1 MNDNA
6 PSDMTTGSDL
16 SDKMAAIE
24 KYLRRGWAVFP
35 VAAGAKTPA
44 ILSPHPRDQ
53 RCRGRVDG
61 CPLDGH
67 GCLDAT
73 TDPATIAR
81 WWPPGC
87 RHNIG
92 IATGAPSG
100 HWVLDWDP
108 SNPMA
113 GNDGMAL
120 TQRLPQAQVRTGGD
134 GRHWRFELPADF
146 EVTNRRGTL
155 PAGLDVRGTG
165 GYVVAPPSVS
175 GKGAYVELPTPGDG
189 MPYVA
194 PGWLLDMIRP
204 AAPLPRG
211 EPPADWSPALT
222 GVSPGRNDDRG
233 QRYARAAVEDML
245 AELAATPSNRNDLA
259 WRTACRIIEMI
270 NAGWLDGGWALGA
283 WESATLAHPL
293 GIAVPAAEILSILR
307 SAQRHVGDRPAELP
321 PEWTDPLRVEVWP
334 TPPMSSAGV
343 PPFSAPSPNGASGYR
358 APAFSEPGS
367 TITSVAATA
376 SGGGSHV
383 PVSAD
388 APVGGAWPWP
398 DAARREVAIAGEV
411 ARIVAREQAAERLR
425 QMRGGDRGARLA
437 TLRGR
442 LLSADQLDAVP
453 PLVPLVD
460 GMLYLDSLA
469 RINGLPGQ
477 GKSFMALDIGAC
489 VATGREWHGRAV
501 RRAPVVY
508 MVAEGLSGVRARKL
522 AWEKRYGPVGPDL
535 RFYAGAEQIAG
546 EDWELFTALCAE
558 VGAGLVVVDTQ
569 ARATAGRNENLPSDM
584 GPVVAGLDALR
595 VATGACALLIHHK
608 SKNGEGGRGTNAVEG
623 AMQSEFDVS
632 KSGSTVTL
640 RTTRQKDSEA
650 SLRLTLTLAP
660 TGDSAVLVL
669 PGESGTENMS
679 AIEVGRMRQRVLWTF
694 MFEYANG
701 ADGLS
706 KAKIESAMKTDP
718 AFIGDAKY
726 STRNFL
732 RAWGGLIR
740 LGLVAKHFRRDTF
753 KVIVLEDQGPD
764 GVLTPNGSQDGK
776 DRQEPEQD
784 WILWTQDAE
793 AVYVRKNSGQ

>member
-1 MNDNA
+1 MDDIA
-6 PSDMTTGSDL
+6 PTDSRQTA
-16 SDKMAAIE
+16 DKMAAIE
-24 KYLRRGWAVFP
+24 RYLRRGWAVFP
-35 VAAGAKTPA
+35 VAAGGKTPA
-44 ILSPHPRDQ
+44 ILSPHPRDV
-53 RCRGRVDG
+53 RCRGRIDG

-67 GCLDAT
+67 GYLDAT

-81 WWPPGC
+81 WWPPGT

-92 IATGAPSG
+92 IATGAPSDF
-100 HWVLDWDP
+100 WVLDYDP
-108 SNPMA
+108 NGQNGWIGHPSSPA
-113 GNDGMAL
+113 RAIVD
-120 TQRLPQAQVRTGGD
+120 RLRSENVQPQVRTGGD
-134 GRHWRFELPADF
+134 GRHWRFEMPPDF

-175 GKGAYVELPTPGDG
+175 GKGAYVELTEAA
-189 MPYVA
+189 PYVA
-194 PGWLLDMIRP
+194 SEWLLDMIRP
-204 AAPLPRG
+204 PVPRG
-211 EPPADWSPALT
+211 LSADGGPAAGWSP
-222 GVSPGRNDDRG
+222 SPSRPIRGDGAPEGDRG
-233 QRYARAAVEDML
+233 QRYAGAAVDDML

-259 WRTACRIIEMI
+259 WRVACRIIEMT
-270 NAGWLDGGWALGA
+270 NAGWLGGGWASGA
-283 WESATLAHPL
+283 WQSATLAHPL
-293 GIAVPAAEILSILR
+293 GIVVPQSEADSIWR
-307 SAQRHVGDRPAELP
+307 SAMRHVGDRPAELP

-334 TPPMSSAGV
+334 TPPVDAAGV
-343 PPFSAPSPNGASGYR
+343 PPFSAISPNGASAYQV
-358 APAFSEPGS
+358 PAFSEPGTTSPSPNDPAPSSPPGGPPAFSATS
-367 TITSVAATA
+367 TPTELRFDPLT
-376 SGGGSHV
+376 
-383 PVSAD
+383 
-388 APVGGAWPWP
+388 
-398 DAARREVAIAGEV
+398 EVKINEQM
-411 ARIVAREQAAERLR
+411 RLIVAREQATERLR

-437 TLRGR
+437 TLRAR
-442 LLSADQLDAVP
+442 LLSGEQLDAVP

-546 EDWELFTALCAE
+546 EDWELFTALCVE

-584 GPVVAGLDALR
+584 GPVVAGLDGLR
-595 VATGACALLIHHK
+595 AAGGACVLLIHHK

-679 AIEVGRMRQRVLWTF
+679 PIEIGRMRQRAL
-694 MFEYANG
+694 
-701 ADGLS
+701 
-706 KAKIESAMKTDP
+706 
-718 AFIGDAKY
+718 
-726 STRNFL
+726 
-732 RAWGGLIR
+732 
-740 LGLVAKHFRRDTF
+740 
-753 KVIVLEDQGPD
+753 
-764 GVLTPNGSQDGK
+764 
-776 DRQEPEQD
+776 
-784 WILWTQDAE
+784 
-793 AVYVRKNSGQ
+793 